1 VEKMSWVRILA
12 PLAGGPAAD
21 GPVLAAADALARPFG
36 AELAA
41 AYAPADA
48 ADLTPWMG
56 EGFMGGAPMAALES
70 LREAA
75 AEGERAAR
83 TSFEPYATGANSFA
97 PLDSPVWSSLCM
109 EARLADVVVFGAD
122 PARGKGPLVEAFQQV
137 LMEERRPILVARGQP
152 LEPNAPVAIA
162 WDGGKEATRAAR
174 SIVPWLQLGGE
185 AVVLA
190 ATSAT
195 PRQFEP
201 QRLVDY
207 FQRRGVRA
215 RLHTLAGGG
224 EPGPLL
230 LSGVKAVGASLL
242 VAGAFGHPRFQ
253 QFIFGGTTRHLMQVE
268 NGPSLF
274 LSH

>member
-1 VEKMSWVRILA
+1 MSWLRILA
-12 PLAGGPAAD
+12 PLAGGAVAD
-21 GPVLAAADALARPFG
+21 EQVLAAANAMAKPFG

-75 AEGERAAR
+75 AEGERVAR
-83 TSFEPYATGANSFA
+83 NTFKTYAGGPNSFTT
-97 PLDSPVWSSLCM
+97 LESPVWSSLCM
-109 EARLADVVVFGAD
+109 EARLADLVVFGTD
-122 PARGKGPLVEAFQQV
+122 PARGRGPLVEAFQQV
-137 LMEERRPILVARGQP
+137 LMEERRPILVARSG
-152 LEPNAPVAIA
+152 APDPTGTVAVA

-174 SIVPWLQLGGE
+174 CIVPWLQLGGE

-190 ATSAT
+190 APAAT

-201 QRLVDY
+201 QRLVD
-207 FQRRGVRA
+207 FFLQRGVRS

-230 LSGVKAVGASLL
+230 LSAVKEVGAQLL

-253 QFIFGGTTRHLMQVE
+253 QFIFGGTTRHLMQADG
-268 NGPSLF
+268 GPSLF